1 MLVLVATNDMEWMYF
16 CALVQQLY
24 KGIKSEYLKISLTL
38 QKPIY
43 DAQAAAWKSV
53 VLMYVI
59 THQMVAT
66 ACVRL
71 LQNMWLWKETY
82 HLSRNKTIT
91 KLSHSHQVDADGSS
105 NKTDN
110 RWLNLVLLLPDITF
124 WEKK

>member
-82 HLSRNKTIT
+82 RLSRNKTIT